1 MARLRADDPSF
12 GKWLGV
18 LNQGPML
25 SSTNIFPL
33 KNMLRATPSA
43 ASARAA
49 TVQVGEQA
57 PDFLFTRTDGQ
68 VVGAQDFR
76 GTPVVMRLTRA
87 VTDRVI

>member
-1 MARLRADDPSF
+1 MARLRADGPGF

-18 LNQGPML
+18 LNQGPMV

-43 ASARAA
+43 STARAA
-49 TVQVGEQA
+49 TVKAGDPA
-57 PDFLFTRTDGQ
+57 PDFRLTRTDGR
-68 VVGAQDFR
+68 VVGPQDFR
-76 GTPVVMRLTRA
+76 GRPVVMRLTRA